1 MGGPLDGLAVVELA
15 GIGPA
20 PFAGMLLADLG
31 AEVLRIDRPGP
42 PRYPGHPR
50 HDLLH
55 RGKRSAI
62 VDLTQP
68 AGAATVR
75 SLAARADILLEGFRP
90 GVAER
95 LGVGPHECRAVNP
108 ALVYGRATGWGQ
120 EGPLSG
126 TAGHDLTYLAVSG
139 VLHGLGPAG
148 QPPSPPANLLGDYG
162 GGGMLLAAGVLA
174 ALWRSARTG
183 AGEVVDA
190 AIVDGAAL
198 LATQWYGLRS
208 DGLWSDE
215 RGVNLLDGG
224 APFYAVYPAADG
236 RHLAVG
242 PLEPEFFAEFLT
254 RLGLEPDQVP
264 SQYDVAQWPR
274 LRDLVA
280 ARLATRDRDEW
291 VEVFA
296 GSDAC
301 VAPVLTPDE
310 AAVHPHLA
318 ARAVFVDT
326 HGVRQPAAAPRFTD
340 APIGGTG
347 PSLPPPLPGEHTRAA
362 LTDWGIEDVAAL
374 IDAAVVVQADS

>member
-31 AEVLRIDRPGP
+31 AKVLRIDRPGP
-42 PRYPGHPR
+42 PRYPGDPR

-62 VDLTQP
+62 VDLRQP
-68 AGAATVR
+68 AGAAAVR
-75 SLAARADILLEGFRP
+75 SMAARADVLLEGFRP

-95 LGVGPHECRAVNP
+95 LGVGPQQCLAVNP
-108 ALVYGRATGWGQ
+108 ALVYGRVTGWGR
-120 EGPLSG
+120 EGPLAD
-126 TAGHDLTYLAVSG
+126 TAGHDLTYLAISG

-162 GGGMLLAAGVLA
+162 GGGMVLAAGVLA
-174 ALWRSARTG
+174 ALWRAARTG

-224 APFYAVYPAADG
+224 APFYTVYPAADG

-254 RLGLEPDQVP
+254 GLGLDPDRVP
-264 SQYDVAQWPR
+264 PQYDVAQWPR
-274 LRDLVA
+274 LWQLVA
-280 ARLATRDRDEW
+280 ERLATRDRDEW
-291 VEVFA
+291 VAVFA
-296 GSDAC
+296 DSDAC

-310 AAVHPHLA
+310 AAAHPHLA
-318 ARAVFVDT
+318 ARRVFVDA
-326 HGVRQPAAAPRFTD
+326 HGVRQPAAAPRFTV
-340 APIGGTG
+340 APTPGTG
-347 PSLPPPLPGEHTRAA
+347 PLLPPPLPGEHTRQA
-362 LTDWGIEDVAAL
+362 LADWGVADVEAL
-374 IDAAVVVQADS
+374 LDAGVAMQADS